1 MHDAN
6 GLPFIVIYQYQHG
19 YFMDKQT
26 QVEEFRRRA
35 LRQHNI
41 HRSWHGACPLKINET
56 LNRLAQAVAE
66 NLKYI
71 NHLVHSD
78 TKLPNGEPLGENLAS
93 STGPLSG

>member
-1 MHDAN
+1 MNKMA
-6 GLPFIVIYQYQHG
+6 
-19 YFMDKQT
+19 

-35 LRQHNI
+35 LRSHN
-41 HRSWHGACPLKINET
+41 RYRAWHGAGPLRINET

-71 NHLVHSD
+71 DHLVHSD